1 MYCSACET
9 IVQELSDE
17 INREV
22 DTKQIETGSFRV
34 GGDGKQRGKKK
45 VPYKRSDLHIETVF
59 DQVCI
64 RMSKLYRKAKAGDF
78 FIKPEPVE
86 EGEENEAD
94 EDHASKYQLTSICQG
109 FVDDKPDEL
118 LSVFKSPQQLS
129 DYHEQVVGGPSEH
142 VLTTTSLPA
151 KSFEIVLRPWP
162 GSTVRSTSP
171 GAYLFLPQMGQLS
184 HKHATSQAFDEIP

>member
-1 MYCSACET
+1 MSVSDCFSNVRVLAVLLLTFASFAVVNAKLPRGFSQKMYCSACET

-129 DYHEQVVGGPSEH
+129 DYHEQVCRR
-142 VLTTTSLPA
+142 T
-151 KSFEIVLRPWP
+151 F
-162 GSTVRSTSP
+162 
-171 GAYLFLPQMGQLS
+171 GACVDDNIS
-184 HKHATSQAFDEIP
+184 ASQEL